1 MVTNEQFLLSDE
13 QLRKL
18 SAWIDERSTAWAK
31 DDDQFSLEVTVS
43 FSFSILGR
51 SVVAKMDGTSVLN
64 IEDALG
70 DC

>member
-1 MVTNEQFLLSDE
+1 MVKNEQFLLSDE

-43 FSFSILGR
+43 FSFSIRGR